1 MRNPRSIPKLIQ
13 WGLGVPA
20 PRLALR
26 PSASTLRAV
35 VPEIP
40 PEIDTGLPGHPFDLS
55 RAIEEVVLDIKK
67 CCPDFAHIDLN
78 RMMIGIVRAKTLD
91 RTGLIARVTPLR
103 CENGKL
109 VTRKRGRLY
118 AVQQFRY
125 ESRDLLY
132 LMSFCL
138 PRFLDRPFGDKLVT
152 IFHELFH
159 ISPAFDGDFRRLGG
173 RCEVHSGSKKNYDAH
188 MAVLAKN
195 YLRNGADLAKLGFLK
210 LSFIQLCKRHGSVL
224 GYHFPRPVLIPV
236 SP

>member
-1 MRNPRSIPKLIQ
+1 
-13 WGLGVPA
+13 
-20 PRLALR
+20 
-26 PSASTLRAV
+26 
-35 VPEIP
+35 
-40 PEIDTGLPGHPFDLS
+40 
-55 RAIEEVVLDIKK
+55 
-67 CCPDFAHIDLN
+67 
-78 RMMIGIVRAKTLD
+78 MIGILRAKTIE

-103 CENGKL
+103 CENGSL
-109 VTRKRGRLY
+109 LTRKRGRLY

-138 PRFLDRPFGDKLVT
+138 PRFLDRPYGDKLIT

-188 MAVLAKN
+188 MAVLVKH
-195 YLRNGADLAKLGFLK
+195 YLNNGADLQKLAFLH
-210 LSFIQLCKRHGSVL
+210 LNFIQLCQRHGSVQ

-236 SP
+236 SR

>member
-1 MRNPRSIPKLIQ
+1 VPV
-13 WGLGVPA
+13 VPA
-20 PRLALR
+20 SL
-26 PSASTLRAV
+26 
-35 VPEIP
+35 
-40 PEIDTGLPGHPFDLS
+40 DTGLPGRPFDLS
-55 RAIEEVVLDIKK
+55 RAIEEVVLDVRVK
-67 CCPDFAHIDLN
+67 CPEFAHVDLN
-78 RMMIGIVRAKTLD
+78 RMMIGILRAKTTE

-103 CENGKL
+103 CENGSM

-118 AVQQFRY
+118 TVQQFRH

-138 PRFLDRPFGDKLVT
+138 PRFLDRPYGDKLIT

-188 MAVLAKN
+188 MAVLVKH
-195 YLRNGADLAKLGFLK
+195 YLKNGADLAKLAFLN
-210 LSFIQLCKRHGSVL
+210 LNFIQLCKRHGSVL

-236 SP
+236 SS